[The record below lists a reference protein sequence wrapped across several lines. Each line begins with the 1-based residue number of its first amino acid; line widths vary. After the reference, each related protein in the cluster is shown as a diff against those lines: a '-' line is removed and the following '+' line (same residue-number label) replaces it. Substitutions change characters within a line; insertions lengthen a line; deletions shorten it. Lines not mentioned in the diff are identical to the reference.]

1 MILILLSLSI
11 ITSYVGVM
19 VFRLGV
25 PYSIS
30 DTYYS
35 LEHKIWFGF
44 SMIGTAVLLMPAIL
58 DRTPESFQFLAFLMC
73 AGLCFVGVAPNFKA
87 GLDRHVHIVATSIAA
102 LCSQVWV
109 ALTLPWLLLVWLAWF
124 LYIGVRIKQVWNGNL
139 WYSFVRCKPLFWAE
153 VIAFGMVYTVLLTY
167 LIS

>member
-1 MILILLSLSI
+1 MILIFLSLAI

-19 VFRLGV
+19 IFRLGV

-58 DRTPESFQFLAFLMC
+58 DRTPESYQFLAFLMC

-87 GLDRHVHIVATSIAA
+87 GLDRPVHIVATSIAA

>member
-1 MILILLSLSI
+1 MILIFLSLAI

-19 VFRLGV
+19 IFRNGI

-35 LEHKIWFGF
+35 LEHKVWFGF
-44 SMIGTAVLLMPAIL
+44 SMISSALLLMPAIL
-58 DRTPESFQFLAFLMC
+58 ECTPESYQFLAFLMC
-73 AGLCFVGVAPNFKA
+73 AGLCFVGVAPNFME
-87 GLDRHVHIVATSIAA
+87 GLDRPVHIVATTIAA

-109 ALTLPWLLLVWLAWF
+109 ALTLPWLLLVWIAWLA
-124 LYIGVRIKQVWNGNL
+124 YVGVRLRQVWDGDL
-139 WYSFVRCKPLFWAE
+139 WYSFVKCKPLFWAE
-153 VIAFGMVYTVLLTY
+153 VIAFGMVYTVLLTN

>member
-1 MILILLSLSI
+1 MILIILSLLI
-11 ITSYVGVM
+11 IVSYVCTM
-19 VFRLGV
+19 IFRNGI

-44 SMIGTAVLLMPAIL
+44 TMILTALLLMPAIL
-58 DRTPESFQFLAFLMC
+58 DRTPESYQFLAFLMC

-87 GLDRHVHIVATSIAA
+87 GLDRPVHIVATTIAA
-102 LCSQVWV
+102 LCSQTWV
-109 ALTLPWLLLVWLAWF
+109 ALICPWLLLVWLAWL
-124 LYIGVRIKQVWNGNL
+124 LYIGVRIKQVWNGDL

-153 VIAFGMVYTVLLTY
+153 VLAFGMVYTNLPMTF
-167 LIS
+167 IS

>member
-1 MILILLSLSI
+1 MILIFLSLAI

-19 VFRLGV
+19 IFRNGI

-30 DTYYS
+30 DTFYS
-35 LEHKIWFGF
+35 LDHKVWFGF
-44 SMIGTAVLLMPAIL
+44 SMISSALLLMPAIL
-58 DRTPESFQFLAFLMC
+58 ERTPECYQFLAFLMC

-87 GLDRHVHIVATSIAA
+87 GMDRPVHIVATTIAA

-109 ALTLPWLLLVWLAWF
+109 ALTLPWLLLVWIAW
-124 LYIGVRIKQVWNGNL
+124 LVYVGVRLRQVWDGDL
-139 WYSFVRCKPLFWAE
+139 WYSFVKCKPLFWAE
-153 VIAFGMVYTVLLTY
+153 VIAFGMVYTVLLTN